1 MASKKTLFFL
11 ILFTFFCQNLFAEDI
26 LLNDSTKNS
35 CYSNIP
41 PREVEALL
49 IDNLSIEFSKNKKWI
64 KNLFNVHKD
73 LEKKRNESEHKNW
86 SNFRINKKSKKK
98 FDANIFIKFKNYKK
112 CKFKAK
118 IRLTGDYWWHV
129 NWKKGVPISSLQIK
143 LLDGNIFNVTQFKLF
158 LKEAR
163 FGKNEV
169 FVANLFKKLGFIS
182 PKTFFLNARIN
193 NINYEY
199 IFQEDIKKE
208 LLESSFYRE
217 GPILEG
223 DERFTA
229 SIAGKE
235 KEKFPDVSFAKIL
248 NKNFSQKNNSNSLA
262 SLEALSNLNKLYL
275 YNQNYKLKHPT
286 SDELYIFSDKYFS
299 EKNSKILNT
308 FDALSYGVDASHG
321 LSMDDRRFYYDV
333 FSKSYLP
340 IYYDGK
346 SKILEKESGTKI
358 DANSIFSI
366 PYDAVM
372 GAKNAIY
379 RVNNLDL
386 ESFLISLQKSG
397 LDITYNQLKDT
408 IDKIVSR
415 ISLLDSLSKI
425 ENIADLKNDFF
436 KKNAKKGK
444 IIKFLLTDYRKKQF
458 FICSFN
464 LENCKTINV
473 DEIEYFKILN
483 QATNQK
489 FSILKRKINTSD
501 YMIFLFNNLKVN
513 QEKFNFFNNGWKFL
527 DEIKTTKIFYK
538 NMNVFVNEQDKKID
552 INQLENDGKI
562 LFLGG
567 KLNKWKINFN
577 GKISS
582 EIKDTNNNY
591 DYLNNLTGCLN
602 FYEIEFNE
610 VNISS
615 KNSPCEDSINIV
627 RSNGNID
634 SISVNN
640 SSSDG
645 LDVDFSNLSI
655 KNIFAT
661 TAYNDCV
668 DFSSGNYM
676 LGTLILKKCTD
687 KALSVGEKS
696 FVKMNKIIVD
706 YANIGLASKDSS
718 EVSLNQASLKNSK
731 VCLSAYNKKKEYNGG
746 FIYVE
751 NLECENYHTRTNA
764 DIYSKILHK
773 KKY

>member
-1 MASKKTLFFL
+1 MDNKKTLFFL
-11 ILFTFFCQNLFAEDI
+11 LLFTFFWQNLFAEDV
-26 LLNDSTKNS
+26 LLNNSIKNP
-35 CYSNIP
+35 CYSNIS
-41 PREVEALL
+41 PREVDDLV
-49 IDNLSIEFSKNKKWI
+49 IDNFSIEFSKNKKWI

-143 LLDGNIFNVTQFKLF
+143 LLDGNLFNVTQFKLF

-169 FVANLFKKLGFIS
+169 FVANLFKTLGFIS
-182 PKTFFLNARIN
+182 PKTFLLNARVN

-275 YNQNYKLKHPT
+275 YNQNYKLIHPT
-286 SDELYIFSDKYFS
+286 SDELYTFTDKYFS
-299 EKNSKILNT
+299 QKNSNILNT

-321 LSMDDRRFYYDV
+321 LSMDDRRFYYDI
-333 FSKSYLP
+333 FNKFYLP

-358 DANSIFSI
+358 NANSIFSI
-366 PYDAVM
+366 PYDAVL

-379 RVNNLDL
+379 KVKNLDL
-386 ESFLISLQKSG
+386 ELFLITLQKSG
-397 LDITYNQLKDT
+397 LDISYNQLEFT
-408 IDKIVSR
+408 INKIISR
-415 ISLLDSLSKI
+415 ISLLNSLNKI
-425 ENIADLKNDFF
+425 ENISDLKNDFF
-436 KKNAKKGK
+436 KKNPEKGK
-444 IIKFLLTDYRKKQF
+444 IIKFLLTDYKKKQF
-458 FICSFN
+458 FICSFD
-464 LENCKTINV
+464 LENCKIINV
-473 DEIEYFKILN
+473 NEKEYFDILN
-483 QATNQK
+483 ESTNQK
-489 FSILKRKINTSD
+489 FNILKKKLNSNK
-501 YMIFLFNNLKVN
+501 YMIFLFNNLEVN
-513 QEKFNFFNNGWKFL
+513 QKKFNFFNNEWKFS
-527 DEIKTTKIFYK
+527 DEIETTKIFYK
-538 NMNVFVNEQDKKID
+538 NIEIFINDDDKKIHV
-552 INQLENDGKI
+552 NQLENDGKI

-567 KLNKWKINFN
+567 TLDKWSINFN
-577 GKISS
+577 GKVST
-582 EIKDTNNNY
+582 EIKDINNNY
-591 DYLNNLTGCLN
+591 DYSNNLTGCLN
-602 FYEIEFNE
+602 FYEVNFSE

-615 KNSPCEDSINIV
+615 NNSPCEDSINIV

-645 LDVDFSNLSI
+645 LDIDFSNLLINSV
-655 KNIFAT
+655 
-661 TAYNDCV
+661 TASTAHNDCV
-668 DFSSGNYM
+668 DFSSGKYN
-676 LGTLILKKCTD
+676 LGTLNLKKCKD

-696 FVKMNKIIVD
+696 FVELNEITVNH
-706 YANIGLASKDSS
+706 ANIGLASKDSS
-718 EVSLNQASLKNSK
+718 EVNLKKASLKNTK
-731 VCLSAYNKKKEYNGG
+731 ICLSAYNKKNEYNGG
-746 FIYVE
+746 FIYVKK
-751 NLECENYHTRTNA
+751 LKCENYNEKINS
-764 DIYSKILHK
+764 DIYSKIIHNNKL
-773 KKY
+773 